1 MESVF
6 FDQSAGTFA
15 DLGLKKSTVKHL
27 EAVGYLHPSEIQQ
40 KFIPPAVTG
49 ADCLGQSQTGTGKTA
64 AFMLPVIER
73 LEDPTQ
79 DPQVLV
85 LCPTRELS
93 EQVAEETR
101 KLCKDDI
108 DIVVVVGGRPLR
120 NQMKQVE
127 QGVDIVVGTPG
138 RVIDLFKRKSLSFA
152 GLKTVVLDEADRML
166 DIGFRPDMEYILK
179 NCPKDRQ
186 TLLLSATLPPE
197 VERLSSRFMRDPIR
211 IDISVKD
218 VTSNSVDQF
227 FCTVDNH
234 RKLGLLVKLLRKEQ
248 PQQAI
253 VFCRTRRKADELYN
267 RFKSRIKQVA
277 ALHGDLPQA
286 KRDRV
291 MQSFRDRKVRLLI
304 ATDIVGRGIDVGGI
318 SHIINYDIPE
328 HSDDYVHRVGRAGR
342 LSSDFKGR
350 AFTFVTKDQGGELTR
365 IEMLVN
371 RMIPEYTFE
380 DFDSFEPRKRR
391 HV

>member
-73 LEDPTQ
+73 LGEPTQ
-79 DPQVLV
+79 DPQALV

-138 RVIDLFKRKSLSFA
+138 RVIDLFKRKSLSFE

-267 RFKSRIKQVA
+267 KFKSRIKQVA

-350 AFTFVTKDQGGELTR
+350 AFTFVTQDQGGELTR

-371 RMIPEYTFE
+371 RMIPEYKFE

>member
-1 MESVF
+1 VESVF

-73 LEDPTQ
+73 LGEPTQ
-79 DPQVLV
+79 DPQALV

-138 RVIDLFKRKSLSFA
+138 RVIDLFKRKSLSFE

-267 RFKSRIKQVA
+267 KFKSRIKQVA

-350 AFTFVTKDQGGELTR
+350 AFTFVTQDQGGELTR

-371 RMIPEYTFE
+371 RMIPEYKFE